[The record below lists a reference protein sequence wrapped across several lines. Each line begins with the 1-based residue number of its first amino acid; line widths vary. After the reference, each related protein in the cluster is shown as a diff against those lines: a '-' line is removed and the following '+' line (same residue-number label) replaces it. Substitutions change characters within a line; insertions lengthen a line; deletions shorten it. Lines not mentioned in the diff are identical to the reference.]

1 MSLSGDELIE
11 YHINLNEFS
20 GPSLEDSRALIHG
33 LMKLKSV
40 VHYHIEFDST
50 MIAVED
56 LEEGQNRLYEVSE
69 YVVLPVG
76 VPIKVLITSADVL
89 HS

>member
-1 MSLSGDELIE
+1 MNASKL
-11 YHINLNEFS
+11 
-20 GPSLEDSRALIHG
+20 DSRITEAQTSTLFYG

-40 VHYHIEFDST
+40 VHYQISFDST
-50 MIAVED
+50 MISVDD
-56 LEEGQNRLYEVSE
+56 LNEGEGRLYEVSE

>member
-1 MSLSGDELIE
+1 
-11 YHINLNEFS
+11 
-20 GPSLEDSRALIHG
+20 
-33 LMKLKSV
+33 MKLKSV
-40 VHYHIEFDST
+40 VHYTISFDST

-56 LEEGQNRLYEVSE
+56 LNIGENRLYQVSDE
-69 YVVLPVG
+69 VVLPVG

>member
-1 MSLSGDELIE
+1 MQ
-11 YHINLNEFS
+11 
-20 GPSLEDSRALIHG
+20 G

-40 VHYHIEFDST
+40 VHYTIEFDST
-50 MIAVED
+50 MVATED
-56 LEEGQNRLYEVSE
+56 LVEGDNRLYEVTE
-69 YVVLPVG
+69 PIVLPVG

>member
-1 MSLSGDELIE
+1 L
-11 YHINLNEFS
+11 
-20 GPSLEDSRALIHG
+20 PTAEDCKALIYG

-40 VHYHIEFDST
+40 VHYHISFDSI

-56 LEEGQNRLYEVSE
+56 LNQGESRLYEVSE